1 MPDKEELELLLEQNE
16 YNHDLLQLHE
26 PPTNKGDEET
36 DE

>member
-26 PPTNKGDEET
+26 LPTDKEKAEEK
-36 DE
+36 E

>member
-26 PPTNKGDEET
+26 PPTEKENTDEEN
-36 DE
+36 

>member
-26 PPTNKGDEET
+26 PPMEKENEKT